1 MSKYDVTSKDL
12 LKENLSVLHGAV
24 IVDTYVETDDWD
36 AWPGLVLEVTDKNGK
51 KFFDSV
57 IVSQDME
64 GNGPGVLLG
73 LENIVE
79 SVGSEVV

>member
-1 MSKYDVTSKDL
+1 MSKYDVANTEI
-12 LKENLSVLHGAV
+12 LKQQLSVLHGAT
-24 IVDTYVETDDWD
+24 IIDTYVETDEWN
-36 AWPGLVLEVTDKNGK
+36 AWPGLIFELRDKNGI
-51 KFFDSV
+51 KFYDSV

-79 SVGSEVV
+79 LVGR